1 MQKNL
6 NKNRNLPTKKVIRQ

>member
-6 NKNRNLPTKKVIRQ
+6 NKNRNLPTKKVIR